1 MSRDGDRF
9 SPLLA
14 LIALVGVAAALAY
27 LRPGAPEPA
36 RAGAAPAA
44 PVRLVVPSLDLR
56 AAVVPIEVET
66 SGVLH
71 PPADV
76 DDVGWWRRSAEPGA
90 AHGPTLLTGHTV
102 SSGGGVMDR
111 LGDLGRGD
119 RVLVRTREGRVAYEA
134 TKVEVLSRAEL
145 AAQRRALF
153 GRGGP
158 ARLVLVTCTGW
169 DGHVYESNV
178 VVTARPV

>member
-1 MSRDGDRF
+1 MSRSPDRF

-14 LIALVGVAAALAY
+14 LLALVAVAAAVAY
-27 LRPGAPEPA
+27 FRPDAEPA
-36 RAGAAPAA
+36 GAAVAPAA
-44 PVRLVVPSLDLR
+44 PVRLVVPKLDLR
-56 AAVVPIEVET
+56 ASVVPIEVEP

-76 DDVGWWRRSAEPGA
+76 DDVGWWKRSARPGA
-90 AHGPTLLTGHTV
+90 KNGPTLLTGHTV

-111 LGDLGRGD
+111 LGRLEPGD
-119 RVLVRTREGRVAYEA
+119 RVVVRTKAGRVAYEA
-134 TKVEVLSRAEL
+134 TDVRVLSRREL
-145 AAQRRALF
+145 AQRRQELF

-158 ARLVLVTCTGW
+158 ARLVLVTCTDW

-178 VVTARPV
+178 VVTAEPV

>member
-1 MSRDGDRF
+1 MDRDRF

-14 LIALVGVAAALAY
+14 LVALVGVAAVLAFV
-27 LRPGAPEPA
+27 RPTGPEPA
-36 RAGAAPAA
+36 RATVPPAA

-56 AAVVPIEVET
+56 AAVVPIEVEP

-76 DDVGWWRRSAEPGA
+76 REVGWWRRSAEPGD

-102 SSGGGVMDR
+102 SNGGGVMDR
-111 LGDLGRGD
+111 LGSLDRGD
-119 RVLVRTREGRVAYEA
+119 RVVVRTDEGRVSYVA
-134 TKVEVLSRAEL
+134 TKVQVLSRAEL
-145 AAQRRALF
+145 AQQRRALF

-158 ARLVLVTCTGW
+158 GRLVLVTCTDW
-169 DGHVYESNV
+169 DGRVYESNV